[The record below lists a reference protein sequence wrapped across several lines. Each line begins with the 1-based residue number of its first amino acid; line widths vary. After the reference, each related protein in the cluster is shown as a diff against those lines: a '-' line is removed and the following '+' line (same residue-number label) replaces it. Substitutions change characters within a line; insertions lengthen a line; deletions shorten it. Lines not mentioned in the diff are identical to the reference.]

1 MPTQSQKGACA
12 AVCGFVVALV
22 IIGLVVSYVK
32 CSKCGKMGCDCA
44 PSLQSQ
50 MKMARKKGGY
60 AMGMASMMAG
70 SGGGLASPSLTVQ
83 PYGGQP
89 PAFKMAEVNVPGNAL
104 YSGYGGVNMND
115 LVAPADNQ
123 IGPYHLFDDAY
134 SGLTLRQLAV
144 QPTNYKTIV
153 DNSPVLEYG
162 VIRPAATDSLF
173 SYFGPAQPIDN
184 NPNRL
189 IGVL

>member
-12 AVCGFVVALV
+12 VVCGLVAALV
-22 IIGLVVSYVK
+22 IVGLVMSYAK
-32 CSKCGKMGCDCA
+32 CSKCGNMGCDCA

-50 MKMARKKGGY
+50 MHLARKNGNY
-60 AMGMASMMAG
+60 ARMMA

-104 YSGYGGVNMND
+104 YSGYGGINMND

-123 IGPYHLFDDAY
+123 VGPYHLFDDAY

-162 VIRPAATDSLF
+162 VIRPASNDSMY

-189 IGVL
+189 VGVL